1 MPPQAGNPQG
11 LVHTAA
17 FADIMYSFRW
27 GGDFVAYFMR
37 FRDQL
42 RDWESIPLADPFSE
56 GDRSALAALYP
67 DVPWRELVPR
77 TKP

>member
-17 FADIMYSFRW
+17 FADIMYSFQW

-42 RDWESIPLADPFSE
+42 TDWEGIRSANPFSE
-56 GDRSALAALYP
+56 GDRSAFAALYP
-67 DVPWRELVPR
+67 DADPP
-77 TKP
+77 KPGF